1 MFQHYIYELKSTLK
15 MCIVTFLFNFTYCL
29 YNMKPLLFLTIKT
42 MMSFKELNFIF
53 TEVTNAFISY
63 LHIVMVYSVILSLP
77 FIIYNIFFF
86 LLQAFFIMNLF

>member
-63 LHIVMVYSVILSLP
+63 LHIVMVLTVNNLNTL
-77 FIIYNIFFF
+77 NT
-86 LLQAFFIMNLF
+86 LLFMFKNFNYIVKNYT